1 MTTHSHPVASIRP
14 DPTVDG
20 RDLRWALAGTAVLW
34 IALYAL
40 NERIWDPILGG
51 IIGLDLDSALG
62 DAIHF
67 FLYDSVKIMLLLT
80 GLIFAIGLL
89 RASFS
94 AERAR
99 SYKARRFSPVFLSR
113 PATAR
118 AIRG

>member
-1 MTTHSHPVASIRP
+1 MTTHSHPVASVRP
-14 DPTVDG
+14 DPAVHG
-20 RDLRWALAGTAVLW
+20 RDLRWALAGAAVVW

-51 IIGLDLDSALG
+51 LIGLDLHSRLG

-67 FLYDSVKIMLLLT
+67 FLYDSTKIMLLLV

-99 SYKARRFSPVFLSR
+99 
-113 PATAR
+113 
-118 AIRG
+118 